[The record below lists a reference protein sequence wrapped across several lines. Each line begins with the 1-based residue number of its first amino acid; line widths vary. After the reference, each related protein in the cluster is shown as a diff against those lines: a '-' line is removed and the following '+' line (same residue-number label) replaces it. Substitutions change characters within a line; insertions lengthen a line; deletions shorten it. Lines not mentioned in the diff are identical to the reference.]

1 MSQFSEQQLK
11 HYVDNVLYVQG
22 IRHQYLRHEEILQ
35 LQRDPASKIPK
46 ECLFNALSFKLGG
59 PDEASKFT
67 GPREHYSA
75 AYLVEIGKET
85 RQKIE
90 LKDPQP
96 RG

>member
-1 MSQFSEQQLK
+1 
-11 HYVDNVLYVQG
+11 
-22 IRHQYLRHEEILQ
+22 
-35 LQRDPASKIPK
+35 
-46 ECLFNALSFKLGG
+46 LSFKLGG

-96 RG
+96 KG